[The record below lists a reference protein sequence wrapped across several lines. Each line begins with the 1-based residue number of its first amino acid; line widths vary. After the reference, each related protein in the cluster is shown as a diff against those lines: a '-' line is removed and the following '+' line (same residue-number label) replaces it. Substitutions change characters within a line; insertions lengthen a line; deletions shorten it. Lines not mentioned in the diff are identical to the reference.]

1 MSNYLR
7 SSVNLDT
14 YFQTF
19 STNCRTA
26 TATNIRNGGTDLN
39 ARYAGRDNRAGNAV
53 TAITSTNFTAGGTD
67 IVSRFNRVGSVFEV
81 QIGGTTTYSGSG
93 QTPSLASYSPTNV
106 VVPTITGT
114 QTNAGT
120 YTSANFTVGANI
132 PSTYTRS
139 LTGTYNIQK
148 RVPYTTDPPTAFS
161 QEFNPNDG
169 NVYNLYTVK
178 SNLVALGGGPTDSIS
193 ISFLSGQGYF
203 KVGPD
208 WSLTPHTTNTST
220 GGEFAESGV
229 GTIYFGV
236 LFGGST
242 ATFRINAGNN
252 PNYTISDLEIT

>member
-1 MSNYLR
+1 MSGYTR
-7 SSVNLDT
+7 QGINLDT
-14 YFQTF
+14 YFQTRTTGCITAA
-19 STNCRTA
+19 STNILFA
-26 TATNIRNGGTDLN
+26 GSDLN
-39 ARYAGRDNRAGNAV
+39 ARYAGRDNLASNR
-53 TAITSTNFTAGGTD
+53 FTALASTGYTVGGVD
-67 IVSRFNRVGSVFEV
+67 ISGRFNRTGAVFNV
-81 QIGGTTTYSGSG
+81 TITGTTTYSGVG
-93 QTPSLASYSPTNV
+93 QTASLSSYSPTNV

-114 QTNAGT
+114 QTTAGT
-120 YTSANFTVGANI
+120 YTPANFTVGANI
-132 PSTYTRS
+132 PTSYTKS
-139 LTGTYNIQK
+139 LTGTYTIQQ
-148 RVPYTTDPPTAFS
+148 RVPYTAPPTVFS

-220 GGEFAESGV
+220 GGDFVESGV

-252 PNYTISDLEIT
+252 TNYTIPDITIP